1 MLDQF
6 HELPKC
12 SIEIVKISRV
22 NGFEPSSSYF
32 SIEFEA
38 KHMLEREDIRKT
50 LVNEDYNFTPKNTK
64 ELVTWQFTCDNQF
77 IKQKWVSALLNLKDY
92 FRNEQANIQKYFD
105 SIHNPPSEEQKSSN
119 GSFSSRSSLKVSPW
133 MDNTATRGSFGKS
146 KYGFEFKEGSPREN
160 SNRIEEPHFL
170 KKGKSEDPRSFP
182 PPEFEMIIEE
192 DPKPAK
198 IEEAFKVFQVK
209 KEEPA
214 KEQTKAAFP
223 APPPVIEEAIDEASL
238 SQTPIKENSYSDS

>member
-1 MLDQF
+1 MVCSGDNEQPATAGGAGRAHVLLLEHSEVVHGYGCWHSGDNIKVLDQF

-12 SIEIVKISRV
+12 SIEILKINRI

-77 IKQKWVSALLNLKDY
+77 IKQKWVTALLTLKDY
-92 FRNEQANIQKYFD
+92 FKNEQANIQKYFE
-105 SIHNPPSEEQKSSN
+105 SINNPPPNEEVKSSN

-133 MDNTATRGSFGKS
+133 MENPANRGSFGKS
-146 KYGFEFKEGSPREN
+146 KYGFEFKEGSPREH
-160 SNRIEEPHFL
+160 SN
-170 KKGKSEDPRSFP
+170 
-182 PPEFEMIIEE
+182 
-192 DPKPAK
+192 K
-198 IEEAFKVFQVK
+198 I
-209 KEEPA
+209 
-214 KEQTKAAFP
+214 
-223 APPPVIEEAIDEASL
+223 
-238 SQTPIKENSYSDS
+238 